1 MQTENKMGTMPVV
14 KLIFNMSLPIMFSM
28 LIMALYNIVDS
39 IFVGKIGEEAL
50 TAVSLAF
57 PIQNLMISFGI
68 GTSVGVNALLSM
80 RLGQKNQEDVNKA
93 AMNGVFLALVTWAV
107 FAVSGTAIAKSYLAS
122 QTENQQIIKYAE
134 DYLSIILV
142 LGFGSFLGCMSD
154 RLLQST
160 GRTFLSMISQICGA
174 VFNIVFDPLLIF
186 GIGPFPEMGI
196 KGAALATVAGQIF
209 GIFVSMG
216 LNITKNHDIQFK
228 LKNIIPCGRIIKDI
242 YKVAIPAILM
252 SSIMSVVTYFLNLI
266 LSGTPNGGDTAI
278 AVYGVY
284 FKLNS
289 FIFMPV
295 FGLNSGII
303 PIIAYNYGAQ
313 HHRRITNTIRGALCI
328 AVCIMTFGVVLFESI
343 PGLLFDMFSASAEMR
358 RMGAVALRVIAP
370 SFIGAALAI
379 TMSSVFQAFGSAVYS
394 MIVSFARQIVVF
406 LPAAYFLSLTGNVDN
421 VWWCFIIAEF
431 MSVGMSLFFMKRIY
445 DKKIKPI
452 PVEEGEPKTILHN

>member
-1 MQTENKMGTMPVV
+1 MHTENKMGTMPVV

-80 RLGQKNQEDVNKA
+80 RLGQKNQEDVNRA
-93 AMNGVFLALVTWAV
+93 AMNGIFLALVTWAV

-122 QTENQQIIKYAE
+122 QTENQQIIRYAE

-343 PGLLFDMFSASAEMR
+343 PGKLFDMFSASAEMR

>member
-1 MQTENKMGTMPVV
+1 MQTENKMGTMPVI

-28 LIMALYNIVDS
+28 LVMALYNVVDS
-39 IFVGKIGEEAL
+39 IFVGKIGEKAL

-93 AMNGVFLALVTWAV
+93 AMNGIFLALVTWAV
-107 FAVSGTAIAKSYLAS
+107 FVVAGTAVTGGYLRS
-122 QTENQQIIKYAE
+122 QTADEQIIKYAE
-134 DYLSIILV
+134 DYLSVILV

-209 GIFVSMG
+209 GIFVSLS
-216 LNITKNHDIQFK
+216 LNVKKNHDIQFK
-228 LKNIIPCGRIIKDI
+228 LKNIIPDGRIIAQI

-266 LSGTPNGGDTAI
+266 LSSVPNGGDTAI

-313 HHRRITNTIRGALCI
+313 HHRRITNTIRAALCI
-328 AVCIMTFGVVLFESI
+328 ALCIMSFGVVLFESI
-343 PGLLFDMFSASAEMR
+343 PGYLFDLFSASDEMR
-358 RMGAVALRVIAP
+358 RMGSVALRLIAP
-370 SFIGAALAI
+370 SFLGAALAI

-406 LPAAYFLSLTGNVDN
+406 LPAAYFLGKTGNVDN

-431 MSVGMSLFFMKRIY
+431 MSVAMSLVFMKRIY
-445 DKKIKPI
+445 EKKIKPI
-452 PVEEGEPKTILHN
+452 PVEADEPKTILHN